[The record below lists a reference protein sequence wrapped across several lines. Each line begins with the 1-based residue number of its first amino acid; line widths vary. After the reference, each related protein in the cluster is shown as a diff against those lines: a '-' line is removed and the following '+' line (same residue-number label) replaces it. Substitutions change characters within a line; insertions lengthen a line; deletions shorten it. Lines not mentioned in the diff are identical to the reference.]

1 MRIEITHMESNTV
14 PGTEQ
19 MGVIF
24 MNTFI
29 HKYFKIVKH
38 GCSDSQKSRGFV
50 FFLTM
55 NIQGK
60 KN

>member
-1 MRIEITHMESNTV
+1 MESNTV